1 MMDALTPCFFGILAL
16 FIPAFIFVL
25 LDKNMRKLIW
35 QTPNEKRKQREEVEA
50 RKNPAAV
57 MRAAITLI
65 TQGETGDLSANQI
78 AAVLEA
84 EGFIVDFGIKE
95 GFDELQAHIDEEVD
109 ELTEIVNK
117 GRSAQDVI
125 SFIDSHFAQ
134 EDHGE

>member
-1 MMDALTPCFFGILAL
+1 MDALTPCFFGILAL